1 MLENKKMEHKLK
13 EEEEQTE
20 NRQQVK
26 RDDIRKTEKQVAKR
40 TNKKKITLGKN
51 DERERNIGETK
62 PQNIT
67 EDGEKDMHGL

>member
-1 MLENKKMEHKLK
+1 MEHKLK

-26 RDDIRKTEKQVAKR
+26 RDDIEKIREISSLK
-40 TNKKKITLGKN
+40 NKQKKITLGKN

>member
-1 MLENKKMEHKLK
+1 MEHKLK

-26 RDDIRKTEKQVAKR
+26 RDDIEKNREISSLK
-40 TNKKKITLGKN
+40 NKQKKITLGKN

-62 PQNIT
+62 PQNII

>member
-1 MLENKKMEHKLK
+1 MEHKLK

-26 RDDIRKTEKQVAKR
+26 RDDIEKNREISSLK
-40 TNKKKITLGKN
+40 NKQTKITLGKN

>member
-1 MLENKKMEHKLK
+1 MEHKLK

-40 TNKKKITLGKN
+40 TNKKK
-51 DERERNIGETK
+51 
-62 PQNIT
+62 
-67 EDGEKDMHGL
+67 

>member
-1 MLENKKMEHKLK
+1 MEHKLK

-26 RDDIRKTEKQVAKR
+26 REDIEKNREISSLK
-40 TNKKKITLGKN
+40 NKQKKITLGKN

-62 PQNIT
+62 PQNII

>member
-1 MLENKKMEHKLK
+1 MEHKLK

-26 RDDIRKTEKQVAKR
+26 RDDIEINREISSLKNKQ
-40 TNKKKITLGKN
+40 KKITLGKN

>member
-1 MLENKKMEHKLK
+1 MEHKLK

-26 RDDIRKTEKQVAKR
+26 RDDIEKNREISSLK
-40 TNKKKITLGKN
+40 NKQKKITLGKN

-62 PQNIT
+62 PRNIT